1 MVSPFDANGKVRL
14 KFTTV
19 LLLLA
24 VLLCEELEKHCGG
37 KAAKMR
43 REKFSNCT
51 FETLRLSS
59 ESRTRDLVYHNSSIK
74 QPHES

>member
-24 VLLCEELEKHCGG
+24 LLCEELEKHCGG

-59 ESRTRDLVYHNSSIK
+59 QSRTRDLVYHYNSSIK

>member
-19 LLLLA
+19 LLLAL
-24 VLLCEELEKHCGG
+24 LLCEELEKHCGGNGG

-51 FETLRLSS
+51 FETLLLRLSS
-59 ESRTRDLVYHNSSIK
+59 RIEQGI
-74 QPHES
+74 

>member
-19 LLLLA
+19 LLLAL
-24 VLLCEELEKHCGG
+24 LLCEELEKHCGGGNGG

-51 FETLRLSS
+51 FETLLRLSS
-59 ESRTRDLVYHNSSIK
+59 RIEQGI
-74 QPHES
+74 